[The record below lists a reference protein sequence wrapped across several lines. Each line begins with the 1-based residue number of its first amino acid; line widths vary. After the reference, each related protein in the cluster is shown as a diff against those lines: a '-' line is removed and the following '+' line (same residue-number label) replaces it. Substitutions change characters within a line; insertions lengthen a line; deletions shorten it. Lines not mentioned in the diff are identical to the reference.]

1 MEKSIVYYYFKGGNN
16 MKMKFSPSKEF
27 FDEFCEEMAEIQRER
42 SLCLRMI
49 EIFTRKNKLKLLK
62 ETRALLNENEKRR
75 ENLLLQFKETNG
87 LS

>member
-1 MEKSIVYYYFKGGNN
+1 

-27 FDEFCEEMAEIQRER
+27 FDEFCEEMAEIQKER
-42 SLCLRMI
+42 LLCLRMI
-49 EIFTRKNKLKLLK
+49 EIFARKNKSKLLK
-62 ETRALLNENEKRR
+62 ETRVLLNEDEKRR

>member
-1 MEKSIVYYYFKGGNN
+1 

-27 FDEFCEEMAEIQRER
+27 FDEFCEEMAEIQKER
-42 SLCLRMI
+42 LLYLRMI
-49 EIFTRKNKLKLLK
+49 EVFTRKNKLKLLK

>member
-1 MEKSIVYYYFKGGNN
+1 

-27 FDEFCEEMAEIQRER
+27 FDEFCEEMAEIQKER
-42 SLCLRMI
+42 LLCLRMI